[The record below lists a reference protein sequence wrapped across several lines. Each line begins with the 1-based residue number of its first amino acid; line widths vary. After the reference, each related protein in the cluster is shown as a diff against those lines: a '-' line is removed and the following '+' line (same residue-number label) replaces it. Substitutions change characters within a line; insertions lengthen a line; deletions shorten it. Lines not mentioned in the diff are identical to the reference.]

1 MRTFVAVE
9 VSSQEAVQNMLEFQ
23 KELLQ
28 AGVKAKPL
36 EANQLHFTLMFLGE
50 INDAMLESIKN
61 KLSDMKFEPIQ
72 VTYTGVGVF
81 PNAKFVRVIWIGVDD
96 DSASKLI
103 NLAKEVE
110 SRLNELGFRSDKPF
124 QPHITLFRV
133 KDKIRNFD
141 VITGFREK
149 QFGTDTLSVVK
160 VKKSDLT
167 PQGPI
172 YSDLFSV
179 GSK

>member
-9 VSSQEAVQNMLEFQ
+9 VSSKEALQNMLEFQ

-28 AGVKAKPL
+28 TGLKVKPV

-50 INDAMLESIKN
+50 INDAMLESIKG
-61 KLSDMKFEPIQ
+61 KLSDITFEPIQ
-72 VTYTGVGVF
+72 VTYAGVGVF
-81 PNAKFVRVIWIGVDD
+81 PNPKFVRVIWIGVDD
-96 DSASKLI
+96 DAASKLI

-110 SRLNELGFRSDKPF
+110 SRLNTLGFRSDKPF
-124 QPHITLFRV
+124 KPHITLFRV
-133 KDKIRNFD
+133 KEKARNFD
-141 VITGFREK
+141 AVMNFKDRK
-149 QFGTDTLSVVK
+149 FGTDTLNAVK

-167 PQGPI
+167 PSGPI
-172 YSDLFSV
+172 YSDLFAV